1 VLRGFVLPSHHESS
15 SDVRRL
21 QSIVSGLILRL
32 RKGSAAFFDLFRGKG
47 RRAKVS
53 SAFVRRAVQAA
64 RTTVSA
70 AGVAWNHI
78 VEFFLRL
85 KIHFKFSII
94 VGISIIAVT
103 CVISS
108 IAVNLQERE
117 LRLQT
122 EVLGYQIVQSLTAVA
137 EDNLLLNSVPV
148 LQDYVKNFSRRNI
161 PGLEQLFVMD
171 RRGVIVAHLVPDS
184 VNRTVTAAD
193 FDLLASA
200 DSARLVETATHFR
213 FIQSIYVTRREAG
226 GSRRFLLGAS
236 AASFSKAVLL
246 APILEMR
253 NKIVL
258 ASLAVSIVAIGLVLF
273 ISKRIVHI
281 IIVLSEAARQ
291 VGFGDLK
298 VSVFTR
304 MKDEL
309 GTLAR
314 EFNLM
319 VVQIREKVEMQKFV
333 SRSTMEM
340 IATSGEAKLGGTR
353 KTIIAMFTDI
363 RNFTTY
369 SEKRWPEEVL
379 ETLNYYLD
387 LQTRIIDDHSGV
399 VDKFLGDGIMSVFTG
414 ERMALN
420 AVEAA
425 VDIQRTVA
433 RLNAQRKEADQTVLH
448 VGVGIAR
455 GVAVLGSIGS
465 RDRMDYTAIGDTVN
479 LASRLCSIAGP
490 EEILVTED
498 IVKRIKRDYK
508 ILSEGQLPI
517 KGKRNQVPVF
527 KVPYSV
533 S

>member
-1 VLRGFVLPSHHESS
+1 
-15 SDVRRL
+15 
-21 QSIVSGLILRL
+21 
-32 RKGSAAFFDLFRGKG
+32 
-47 RRAKVS
+47 
-53 SAFVRRAVQAA
+53 
-64 RTTVSA
+64 
-70 AGVAWNHI
+70 
-78 VEFFLRL
+78 
-85 KIHFKFSII
+85 
-94 VGISIIAVT
+94 
-103 CVISS
+103 
-108 IAVNLQERE
+108 
-117 LRLQT
+117 
-122 EVLGYQIVQSLTAVA
+122 
-137 EDNLLLNSVPV
+137 
-148 LQDYVKNFSRRNI
+148 
-161 PGLEQLFVMD
+161 
-171 RRGVIVAHLVPDS
+171 
-184 VNRTVTAAD
+184 
-193 FDLLASA
+193 
-200 DSARLVETATHFR
+200 
-213 FIQSIYVTRREAG
+213 
-226 GSRRFLLGAS
+226 
-236 AASFSKAVLL
+236 
-246 APILEMR
+246 
-253 NKIVL
+253 
-258 ASLAVSIVAIGLVLF
+258 
-273 ISKRIVHI
+273 
-281 IIVLSEAARQ
+281 
-291 VGFGDLK
+291 
-298 VSVFTR
+298 
-304 MKDEL
+304 
-309 GTLAR
+309 
-314 EFNLM
+314 
-319 VVQIREKVEMQKFV
+319 
-333 SRSTMEM
+333 MEM

>member
-1 VLRGFVLPSHHESS
+1 MRPA
-15 SDVRRL
+15 
-21 QSIVSGLILRL
+21 QSIFSSLILLL
-32 RKGSAAFFDLFRGKG
+32 RKVISAVVGLFG
-47 RRAKVS
+47 RKETYARAASVV
-53 SAFVRRAVQAA
+53 VRRATRVGHATV
-64 RTTVSA
+64 TT
-70 AGVAWNHI
+70 AGATWNYV

-85 KIHFKFSII
+85 RIHFKLSLIVAVSII
-94 VGISIIAVT
+94 VVT
-103 CVISS
+103 FVVSS

-122 EVLGYQIVQSLTAVA
+122 EVLGSQIVQSLTAVA
-137 EDNLLLNSVPV
+137 EDNLLLNSIPV
-148 LQDYVKNFSRRNI
+148 LQDYVKNFSKRNI

-171 RRGVIVAHLVPDS
+171 RRGIIVAHLVPDS
-184 VNRTVTAAD
+184 VNKTVTAKD

-200 DSARLVETATHFR
+200 GSARLVETPTHFR
-213 FIQSIYVTRREAG
+213 FIQSIYVTRREEG
-226 GSRRFLLGAS
+226 QSRRFLLGAS
-236 AASFSKAVLL
+236 DASFSKAVLL
-246 APILEMR
+246 APIREMR
-253 NKIVL
+253 NKIIL
-258 ASLAVSIVAIGLVLF
+258 ASLGVSVVAIGFVLF

-281 IIVLSEAARQ
+281 IVVLSDAARQ

-309 GTLAR
+309 GSLAR

-340 IATSGEAKLGGTR
+340 IATSGEAKLGGQR

-369 SEKRWPEEVL
+369 SEKNWPEEVV

-387 LQTRIIDDHSGV
+387 VQTRIIDEHGGV
-399 VDKFLGDGIMSVFTG
+399 VDKFLGDGIMSVFSG
-414 ERMALN
+414 ERKALN
-420 AVEAA
+420 AIEAA
-425 VDIQRTVA
+425 VDIQRTIA
-433 RLNAQRKEADQTVLH
+433 RLNAKRKGAGEPLLH
-448 VGVGIAR
+448 VGVGVAS
-455 GVAVLGSIGS
+455 GVAVLGSVGS

-479 LASRLCSIAGP
+479 LASRLCDIAGP
-490 EEILVTED
+490 SDIFVSED
-498 IVKRIKRDYK
+498 VVKRIKKEYRV
-508 ILSEGQLPI
+508 LSEGHIPI

-527 KVPYSV
+527 KIPYSL

>member
-1 VLRGFVLPSHHESS
+1 
-15 SDVRRL
+15 
-21 QSIVSGLILRL
+21 
-32 RKGSAAFFDLFRGKG
+32 
-47 RRAKVS
+47 
-53 SAFVRRAVQAA
+53 
-64 RTTVSA
+64 
-70 AGVAWNHI
+70 
-78 VEFFLRL
+78 
-85 KIHFKFSII
+85 
-94 VGISIIAVT
+94 
-103 CVISS
+103 
-108 IAVNLQERE
+108 VNK
-117 LRLQT
+117 
-122 EVLGYQIVQSLTAVA
+122 S
-137 EDNLLLNSVPV
+137 
-148 LQDYVKNFSRRNI
+148 
-161 PGLEQLFVMD
+161 
-171 RRGVIVAHLVPDS
+171 
-184 VNRTVTAAD
+184 VTAAD
-193 FDLLASA
+193 LDLLESA
-200 DSARLVETATHFR
+200 DSARLLETATHFR
-213 FIQSIYVTRREAG
+213 FIQSIYVTRREDG
-226 GSRRFLLGAS
+226 QTRRFLLGAS
-236 AASFSKAVLL
+236 AASFSKVVLL
-246 APILEMR
+246 APIQEMR

-309 GTLAR
+309 GTLAK

-319 VVQIREKVEMQKFV
+319 VVQIREKVEMQKFL

-340 IATSGEAKLGGTR
+340 ITTSGEAKLGGAR

-369 SEKRWPEEVL
+369 SEKLRPEEVL

-387 LQTRIIDDHSGV
+387 VQTRIIHEHSGV

-414 ERMALN
+414 ERMAMN

-433 RLNAQRKEADQTVLH
+433 RLNARRKEADETVLY
-448 VGVGIAR
+448 VGVGIAS
-455 GVAVLGSIGS
+455 GVVVLGSIGS

-498 IVKRIKRDYK
+498 IVNWIKKDYNVFF
-508 ILSEGQLPI
+508 EGQIPI
-517 KGKRNQVPVF
+517 KGKQNEVPVF
-527 KVPYSV
+527 KVPYSL